1 MKKTAKLLSV
11 LMAILMVLSVLPVT
25 ALAADAE
32 QTDSEKRVALWKSN
46 YSFMLDTVYDNTNYT
61 SYQYVDINRKAMNQ
75 EMTAYTVLAL
85 YDNAWSNYAT
95 RQINIDNAKTL
106 LLAII
111 DKADFDI
118 DDGYVDEFVKAVEG
132 AKDIT
137 EFVEKVAG
145 YLKVAEDA
153 EWLAAFNKIGKVLEV
168 VCKVATTY
176 QNIRDELIAA
186 YAKVLSVRQANA
198 AYHDFLQ
205 YVVDNATNADLKTAA
220 NELLTTMNDELK
232 DQLFDVAN
240 NYALN
245 VAEDAAESLISIA
258 MDSNVYTAA
267 AKKIYQGGSKFA
279 DIMWNTGERYGYM
292 DALLCSYDYQ
302 ALAAAWSKAALDG
315 DDADK
320 AVRSFAIAIAARDVS
335 EDAIVALKQCEA
347 DGVVGKIKNKLYGTV
362 YNDTEVNQA
371 ALNLIS
377 GVMFDDAISAD
388 KKVVNGLKIY
398 CPVTVD
404 ITTKDNKTLTTI
416 PDGTPTNTVN
426 DYGAF
431 ASVYSDYSGQY
442 HKVAFMFDNYRVKL
456 TGTDEG
462 YVTLVLDVFAAD
474 GTINDWSFTDVKVEK
489 GDVIVFDTDATFYTF
504 SKKNSAG
511 IDKVNFN
518 DTFVESEQ
526 KEVTAKEV
534 VDATVEV
541 GKEEAKSF
549 LDKIK
554 EFFQNLFA
562 NLFKIFKK

>member
-25 ALAADAE
+25 ALAADADM
-32 QTDSEKRVALWKSN
+32 TASEKRVALWKSN

-61 SYQYVDINRKAMNQ
+61 SYNYVDINKKAMNQ

-95 RQINIDNAKTL
+95 REININNAKTL

-132 AKDIT
+132 AQDIT
-137 EFVEKVAG
+137 EFVQKVAG

-153 EWLAAFNKIGKVLEV
+153 EWLEAFNKVGKVLEV

-176 QNIRDELIAA
+176 QTVRDQLIDA

-205 YVVDNATNADLKTAA
+205 YVANNASNENLKAAA

-232 DQLFDVAN
+232 DQLLAVVNDYAADTAFDAV
-240 NYALN
+240 
-245 VAEDAAESLISIA
+245 ESLASVA

-404 ITTKDNKTLTTI
+404 ITTKTNNVLTTI
-416 PDGTPTNTVN
+416 ADGLPSTTVN

-431 ASVYSDYSGQY
+431 ASVYSDYSGEY
-442 HKVAFMFDNYRVKL
+442 LKVAFMFDSYRVKL
-456 TGTDEG
+456 TGTAEG
-462 YVTLVLDVFAAD
+462 YVTLVLDVFAND

-489 GDVIVFDTDATFYTF
+489 GDIIVFDTDATFYTF

-511 IDKVNFN
+511 VDKVNFN